1 MMNRVCFSLRL
12 VTLLLSS
19 LILSS
24 LAIAQTSFGR
34 ISGTVTD
41 PAGAIIAAA
50 TVEVKNVGTQAVRTT
65 KSDGNGFYSFSDLP
79 IGTYSVDV
87 NQTGFRRQQ
96 RTNLEIVADARL
108 TVNFQ
113 MQLGDVTQ
121 TVDVTAQAGE
131 ALNTTSGELSH
142 VIDTK
147 QVQNLAL
154 NGRNY
159 TQLMTMVP
167 GAVVTNP
174 DQFSVTTSLSATNQS
189 LNGNRSDTN
198 NLTVDG
204 AYNSVA
210 GSNGS
215 LVNNV
220 SSEFIQEVKLQ
231 TSNASAEYG
240 RFSGAAFNIVTKNG
254 TNDFHGAAFEYFRND
269 ILDARNFFAPNKTE
283 LRFNDFGY
291 DLGGPILKNKFFFFV
306 GEEWKRLRQQQ
317 TPTRLTVPSTAQ
329 LAGNFGNTRIIDPTT
344 KLAFP
349 GNQIPTA
356 RITPDGQAI
365 ANVYQILSSE
375 AASYN
380 PNGGANNLTEAPANP
395 LDFRE
400 DIVRLDYSINEKHML
415 YGRWV
420 QDSNELLDPFGT
432 FAAGGNLPTTPTLRS
447 RPGESFLVSETW
459 LPTPHIVNEAH
470 ANATWVSQH
479 IPPTGINWL
488 RSTFG
493 FQFQRLFNGG
503 TYPNGIP
510 QVSITGS
517 AGFQGPNFSLMSPTT
532 DIQFADTLSITLG
545 SHLIKAG
552 VMVARD
558 RVDQNGRPGYTGNIS
573 FQPNGNTTG
582 NAFADALLGNFR
594 SYTEASADPVGF
606 FRFTQPEAFI
616 QDSWRVSPKL
626 SLEIG
631 VRYQYMQPLYTQAN
645 NMANFVPALYNPAQ
659 AVTVTSGGTVVA
671 GSGNPY
677 NGLITEGNGVP
688 KDQQG
693 RVPGSAMNP
702 LFQLI
707 PTGAPRGLYD
717 TANLF
722 APRFGFAYSSDQKTV
737 FRGGFG
743 IFYDRPEG
751 NLTFSQVNLPPFLQT
766 VEYDNGNLSNITGG
780 SLGSAPIGSISA
792 INPNLKYTT
801 TYQYSFSIERDL
813 PASMFMRTS
822 YVGTLGRYLLREP
835 NINYPDL
842 GSVAANP
849 SSSVNAFV
857 PYKGYSTIQQYQ
869 SDSTSNY
876 NALQVYV
883 SKRAGAAVFTG
894 GYTWS
899 KLLGDSSGEGDNLE
913 DWQNRHFNYG
923 PLSFDRRHAFTG
935 TFVWQL
941 AAFRDRKAVVRGV
954 LGGWQLSGVMRV
966 QTGAPVSITGNTP
979 TGTRRA
985 DYVGGPVLVDN
996 KGPNQWIN
1004 KNAFAIAPAG
1014 AYGNSGTGNV
1024 IGPNLQSYDF
1034 SLAKHFTFGERFDLK
1049 LQGDFFNLFNITNFQ
1064 NLNNLQVGTA
1074 SFGTISSAYPP
1085 RNVQLSLKLA
1095 F

>member
-1 MMNRVCFSLRL
+1 MNRVCFSLRL

-269 ILDARNFFAPNKTE
+269 ILDNADLFFAPNKTE

-317 TPTRLTVPSTAQ
+317 TPTRLTVPSAAQ

-447 RPGESFLVSETW
+447 RPGESFLASETW

-510 QVSITGS
+510 QVSITGL

-532 DIQFADTLSITLG
+532 DMQFADTLSVTLG

-558 RVDQNGRPGYTGNIS
+558 
-573 FQPNGNTTG
+573 
-582 NAFADALLGNFR
+582 
-594 SYTEASADPVGF
+594 E
-606 FRFTQPEAFI
+606 
-616 QDSWRVSPKL
+616 
-626 SLEIG
+626 
-631 VRYQYMQPLYTQAN
+631 
-645 NMANFVPALYNPAQ
+645 
-659 AVTVTSGGTVVA
+659 
-671 GSGNPY
+671 
-677 NGLITEGNGVP
+677 
-688 KDQQG
+688 
-693 RVPGSAMNP
+693 
-702 LFQLI
+702 
-707 PTGAPRGLYD
+707 
-717 TANLF
+717 
-722 APRFGFAYSSDQKTV
+722 
-737 FRGGFG
+737 
-743 IFYDRPEG
+743 
-751 NLTFSQVNLPPFLQT
+751 
-766 VEYDNGNLSNITGG
+766 
-780 SLGSAPIGSISA
+780 
-792 INPNLKYTT
+792 
-801 TYQYSFSIERDL
+801 
-813 PASMFMRTS
+813 
-822 YVGTLGRYLLREP
+822 
-835 NINYPDL
+835 
-842 GSVAANP
+842 
-849 SSSVNAFV
+849 
-857 PYKGYSTIQQYQ
+857 
-869 SDSTSNY
+869 
-876 NALQVYV
+876 
-883 SKRAGAAVFTG
+883 
-894 GYTWS
+894 
-899 KLLGDSSGEGDNLE
+899 
-913 DWQNRHFNYG
+913 
-923 PLSFDRRHAFTG
+923 
-935 TFVWQL
+935 
-941 AAFRDRKAVVRGV
+941 
-954 LGGWQLSGVMRV
+954 
-966 QTGAPVSITGNTP
+966 
-979 TGTRRA
+979 
-985 DYVGGPVLVDN
+985 
-996 KGPNQWIN
+996 
-1004 KNAFAIAPAG
+1004 
-1014 AYGNSGTGNV
+1014 
-1024 IGPNLQSYDF
+1024 
-1034 SLAKHFTFGERFDLK
+1034 
-1049 LQGDFFNLFNITNFQ
+1049 
-1064 NLNNLQVGTA
+1064 
-1074 SFGTISSAYPP
+1074 
-1085 RNVQLSLKLA
+1085 
-1095 F
+1095 

>member
-1 MMNRVCFSLRL
+1 MLNLVRFSWRL
-12 VTLLLSS
+12 VTLILSC
-19 LILSS
+19 LILYSPCY
-24 LAIAQTSFGR
+24 AQTSFGR

-41 PAGAIIAAA
+41 PAGATVAGA
-50 TVEVKNVGTQAVRTT
+50 TVAVKNVGTQATRTA
-65 KSDGNGFYSFSDLP
+65 KSDNSGFYTFSDLP

-87 NQTGFRRQQ
+87 NQAGFRRQQ
-96 RTNLEIVADARL
+96 RTNLDIAADARL

-121 TVDVTAQAGE
+121 TIDVTAQAGE

-147 QVQNLAL
+147 QVENLAL

-174 DQFSVTTSLSATNQS
+174 DSFSVTTSLASTNQS
-189 LNGNRSDTN
+189 LNGNRADTN

-254 TNDFHGAAFEYFRND
+254 TNEFHGAAFEYFRND
-269 ILDARNFFAPNKTE
+269 ILDARNFFAANKTE

-291 DLGGPILKNKFFFFV
+291 DLGGPLIKNKLFFFV

-317 TPTRLTVPSTAQ
+317 TPTRLTVPSAAQ
-329 LAGNFGNTRIIDPTT
+329 LAGNFGSTRINMPGTGT
-344 KLAFP
+344 PFA
-349 GNQIPTA
+349 GNQIPTSM
-356 RITPDGQAI
+356 ITADGQAI
-365 ANVYQILSSE
+365 ANVYKIMSAQ

-380 PNGGANNLTEAPANP
+380 PNGGANNLTEALSNP

-400 DIVRLDYSINEKHML
+400 DIVRLDYTINEKHIL
-415 YGRWV
+415 YGRWI
-420 QDSNELLDPFGT
+420 QDRNTLLDPFGT

-447 RPGESFLVSETW
+447 RPGESYLIGETW

-470 ANATWVSQH
+470 VNATWVSQH
-479 IPPTGINWL
+479 IPPSGIDWL

-503 TYPNGIP
+503 TYPAGIP
-510 QVSITGS
+510 QASITGF

-532 DIQFADTLSITLG
+532 DIQFADTISVNLG
-545 SHLIKAG
+545 SHVVKAG

-558 RVDQNGRPGYTGNIS
+558 RVDQNGRPGYTGNLS
-573 FQPNGNTTG
+573 FTPNGNTTG

-626 SLEIG
+626 SFEIG
-631 VRYQYMQPLYTQAN
+631 VRYQYMQPMYTQAN
-645 NMANFVPALYNPAQ
+645 NMANFVPGLYNPAQ
-659 AVTVTSGGTVVA
+659 AVTVTSGGLIVP

-688 KDQQG
+688 ADQQG
-693 RVPGSAMNP
+693 RVPGSTTNP
-702 LFQLI
+702 LFKQI

-717 TANLF
+717 TASLF
-722 APRFGFAYSSDQKTV
+722 APRFGFAYSPDQKTV

-780 SLGSAPIGSISA
+780 SLGSAPIGGISA

-801 TYQYSFSIERDL
+801 TYQYSFSIEHDL

-822 YVGTLGRYLLREP
+822 FVGTQARHLLREP
-835 NINYPDL
+835 NVNYPDISL
-842 GSVAANP
+842 VAANP

-857 PYKGYSTIQQYQ
+857 PYKGYSTLQQYL

-876 NALQVYV
+876 DALQVYV
-883 SKRAGAAVFTG
+883 SKRAGAALFTG

-941 AAFRDRKAVVRGV
+941 AAFRNQRAVVRGV
-954 LGGWQLSGVMRV
+954 IGGWQVSGVMRV

-985 DYVGGPVLVDN
+985 DYIGGPVLVDN
-996 KGPNQWIN
+996 RGPNQWIN
-1004 KNAFAIAPAG
+1004 PAAFKIAPTG
-1014 AYGNSGTGNV
+1014 AYGTSGTGNV

-1034 SLAKHFTFGERFDLK
+1034 SLAKHFTFRERFDLK